1 MVSDQDVLKAL
12 QSVPGPDGKTPLP
25 GSGALS
31 GLSIKD
37 GKVYL
42 SIAIDP
48 RQSAALEP
56 MRAAAEAAERQ
67 HQLVEAQSA
76 QIKAAERQISMAKEQ
91 AFSEIRGIAIDVAR
105 SLTEKLS
112 GADAGEP
119 SIAAAVDRAVAERA
133 G

>member
-1 MVSDQDVLKAL
+1 MVSDQDVLAAL

-37 GKVYL
+37 EKVYL

-56 MRAAAEAAERQ
+56 MRAAAEAAVKKLAGVANV
-67 HQLVEAQSA
+67 LVSLTADKQRPPNLSPP
-76 QIKAAERQISMAKEQ
+76 KPTPP
-91 AFSEIRGIAIDVAR
+91 RGIASPGI
-105 SLTEKLS
+105 
-112 GADAGEP
+112 
-119 SIAAAVDRAVAERA
+119 
-133 G
+133 

>member
-1 MVSDQDVLKAL
+1 MCDRSARGLLWKRDIERSIEQTTGKAYINARDAAIGACLGMVSDQDVLAAL

-56 MRAAAEAAERQ
+56 MRAAA
-67 HQLVEAQSA
+67 
-76 QIKAAERQISMAKEQ
+76 
-91 AFSEIRGIAIDVAR
+91 
-105 SLTEKLS
+105 
-112 GADAGEP
+112 
-119 SIAAAVDRAVAERA
+119 RASRRKRRL
-133 G
+133 

>member
-42 SIAIDP
+42 SIVIDP

-56 MRAAAEAAERQ
+56 MRAAAEAAVKK
-67 HQLVEAQSA
+67 LAVVA
-76 QIKAAERQISMAKEQ
+76 
-91 AFSEIRGIAIDVAR
+91 DV
-105 SLTEKLS
+105 SS
-112 GADAGEP
+112 
-119 SIAAAVDRAVAERA
+119 V
-133 G
+133 

>member
-1 MVSDQDVLKAL
+1 MVSDQDVLAAL
-12 QSVPGPDGKTPLP
+12 NSVPGPDGKTPLP

-56 MRAAAEAAERQ
+56 MRAAAEAAVK
-67 HQLVEAQSA
+67 QLA
-76 QIKAAERQISMAKEQ
+76 
-91 AFSEIRGIAIDVAR
+91 GVANALV
-105 SLTEKLS
+105 SLTSEKQ
-112 GADAGEP
+112 APAP
-119 SIAAAVDRAVAERA
+119 AQPKP
-133 G
+133 

>member
-56 MRAAAEAAERQ
+56 MRQKIGRCRQ
-67 HQLVEAQSA
+67 CARQS
-76 QIKAAERQISMAKEQ
+76 
-91 AFSEIRGIAIDVAR
+91 
-105 SLTEKLS
+105 
-112 GADAGEP
+112 
-119 SIAAAVDRAVAERA
+119 DR
-133 G
+133 